1 MGQVLFAKVHIVEEG
16 TMVLCLYNVQS
27 KRIEFELF
35 FTKLET
41 TLPVV
46 VDIEALEEK
55 DLQNFLTSLQKQT
68 AKDMQAGI
76 RKALDMKVAK
86 VLKHECTKHDLANPS
101 NRMFLLSYQD
111 YPIECATWVSEGE
124 AIDAASKAIRAYNRR
139 VTLEEKKVV
148 AAAKKAAVA
157 AAQKEAAAEIRSKK
171 QQQKEEKEAAAAVDK
186 AAPKRITND
195 AGAARPKRR
204 KKEEEKKEEEEPTMR
219 KPGLRTQNRQQYDR
233 DRRKKPAAKVAARS
247 PVVKSANVRPSV
259 SPAAL
264 AQLIADGVE
273 AHLKKMQQ
281 MQPPPMQQLQQ
292 MQAQPA
298 AMLFGSPPMG
308 MGMPQMHQLMH
319 TSSQGQTQM
328 QPMAGTTEQHMG
340 VFQMQQLQ
348 LQQMYAQMSAQQY
361 AQRQ

>member
-1 MGQVLFAKVHIVEEG
+1 MPTSANVKPKAIKGHASILSYYSASSSNEPILVNQYRLINPKANVQSSEFIFLLENSLDKVSPFENIDVNVFNKVEVRGADGLVVLRLDTGMAITTPKTRKGQVLFAKVHIVEEG

-68 AKDMQAGI
+68 AEDMQAGI

-148 AAAKKAAVA
+148 AAAKKATVA
-157 AAQKEAAAEIRSKK
+157 AAHKEAAAEIRSKK

-195 AGAARPKRR
+195 AGSARPKRR
-204 KKEEEKKEEEEPTMR
+204 KKEEKK
-219 KPGLRTQNRQQYDR
+219 K
-233 DRRKKPAAKVAARS
+233 RKKKNPQCANQACAPKTDNSTTETGAR
-247 PVVKSANVRPSV
+247 N
-259 SPAAL
+259 
-264 AQLIADGVE
+264 
-273 AHLKKMQQ
+273 
-281 MQPPPMQQLQQ
+281 LQQ
-292 MQAQPA
+292 KWQHD
-298 AMLFGSPPMG
+298 
-308 MGMPQMHQLMH
+308 HQ
-319 TSSQGQTQM
+319 
-328 QPMAGTTEQHMG
+328 
-340 VFQMQQLQ
+340 
-348 LQQMYAQMSAQQY
+348 
-361 AQRQ
+361 